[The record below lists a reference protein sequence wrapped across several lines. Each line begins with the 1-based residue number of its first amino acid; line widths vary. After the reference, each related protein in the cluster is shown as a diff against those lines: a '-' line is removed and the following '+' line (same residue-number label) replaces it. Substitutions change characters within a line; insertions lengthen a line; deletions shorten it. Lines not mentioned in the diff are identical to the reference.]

1 MATLARA
8 YPHTSYDAS
17 IIRSC
22 CDTYYRI
29 FHRFYKSACQIW
41 KRVGRVG
48 ILYGKVVAKMSN
60 QRCCDVM
67 TLVRYV
73 VNWDQGRAFRFAWRA
88 SLTRCVAGSRV
99 WHWLW
104 TGNYRN
110 GIYNSAGE
118 SLTFPGGSLRFPRLP
133 PENKPGGLNAG
144 RRGGVWDNAIKEK
157 LREYM
162 KMRA

>member
-22 CDTYYRI
+22 CDTYYHN
-29 FHRFYKSACQIW
+29 FHRFYKYACQIW

-48 ILYGKVVAKMSN
+48 LLWGKNRINVVKYHLNA
-60 QRCCDVM
+60 VGY
-67 TLVRYV
+67 LVRWG

-99 WHWLW
+99 CYWLW
-104 TGNYRN
+104 TGNYHN
-110 GIYNSAGE
+110 GIYNSAGR
-118 SLTFPGGSLRFPRLP
+118 SLTFPEGSLRFPRLT
-133 PENKPGGLNAG
+133 PENKPGGWTQ
-144 RRGGVWDNAIKEK
+144 GGVGGSGTRLFKII
-157 LREYM
+157 
-162 KMRA
+162 

>member
-8 YPHTSYDAS
+8 YPHTFYDAS

-22 CDTYYRI
+22 CDTYY
-29 FHRFYKSACQIW
+29 HRFYKYACQLW

-48 ILYGKVVAKMSN
+48 LLYGKVVAKMSN
-60 QRCCDVM
+60 HHCYDVL

-73 VNWDQGRAFRFAWRA
+73 VNWDQGRSLRFAWRA

-104 TGNYRN
+104 IDIYRN
-110 GIYNSAGE
+110 GINNSAGE
-118 SLTFPGGSLRFPRLP
+118 LLPFPVGSLKFPRLP
-133 PENKPGGLNAG
+133 LENKAGGWT
-144 RRGGVWDNAIKEK
+144 RGGVGRSGTELLNKN
-157 LREYM
+157 
-162 KMRA
+162 

>member
-22 CDTYYRI
+22 CDTYYHN
-29 FHRFYKSACQIW
+29 FHRFYKYACQIW

-48 ILYGKVVAKMSN
+48 VVLGGN
-60 QRCCDVM
+60 WVICNLPHLLCVGY
-67 TLVRYV
+67 LVRLV
-73 VNWDQGRAFRFAWRA
+73 VKWQHRRSLRFAWRA
-88 SLTRCVAGSRV
+88 SLTRCADGSPFCY
-99 WHWLW
+99 LNQ

-118 SLTFPGGSLRFPRLP
+118 SLTFPEGSLGFPRLP
-133 PENKPGGLNAG
+133 LENKPGGLNAG
-144 RRGGVWDNAIKEK
+144 RRGGVWANVIKDN